1 MSSNVPYG
9 LALTLLR
16 PRSSFASVGAATSRY
31 RPVLARLKL
40 VIQENGSRITNL
52 GDGNHSS
59 LVKLR
64 IDQCVSAPELWTS
77 RLGRYSHSGLSKM
90 VREKGEFANSSVC
103 KILGWPEN
111 RGTLGLQQSLR
122 SQLQRR
128 TSEKN
133 YMERRGFSSC
143 VKKGGEKPLNAEQ
156 GENRESQAGKEVQ
169 QSSKTTAV
177 PNASKHRHIID
188 RLPYIHRPTKEELL
202 AAATGFWSRLKI
214 RFKWFSIRSVR
225 PFNVD
230 EIGAFFSWFL
240 LGHVLWIVLGTT
252 TFFSLA
258 ILAVNTVFAQGMRP
272 SPPLHVRLMTL

>member
-9 LALTLLR
+9 LAVTLLR
-16 PRSSFASVGAATSRY
+16 AATSRY
-31 RPVLARLKL
+31 RPVLARLKP
-40 VIQENGSRITNL
+40 VIQENSSLITHPAR
-52 GDGNHSS
+52 GNHSS

-64 IDQCVSAPELWTS
+64 IDQGVSAPELWTQ

-90 VREKGEFANSSVC
+90 VREKGDFANSSGC
-103 KILGWPEN
+103 MILGWPEN
-111 RGTLGLQQSLR
+111 RGTLGLKQSLR

-133 YMERRGFSSC
+133 YIERRGFSSF
-143 VKKGGEKPLNAEQ
+143 VNKGGEKSPNAEK
-156 GENRESQAGKEVQ
+156 GENQELKAGKEVQ

-177 PNASKHRHIID
+177 PNASKHIHIID

-225 PFNVD
+225 PFNAD

-272 SPPLHVRLMTL
+272 CPPLHGRLMTL